1 MASTA
6 PHSTHTVTNQAP
18 PRVDLDEYDANLP
31 LAEAVR
37 AFGGGW
43 REPELHEIGR
53 LVGSAR
59 FQHWT
64 ELAHTVTPELR
75 THDRWGNRVDEV
87 EFHPAYHEVMGA
99 AVRHGAHTSGW
110 ADPKPGAAVA
120 RAATFML
127 FAQIEPGHACPISM
141 SHAVVPVLQRD
152 PEVGRDWL
160 PGLLSRS
167 YDPAPTAPAGKAGL
181 IFGMGMTEKQGGSD
195 VRANTTHAVPVP
207 SDPDG
212 RTYLLTGHKWFF
224 SAPQSDAF
232 LVLAQAEAGLTC
244 FLVQRVLP
252 DGTRNSSRIQRLKNK
267 LGNKS
272 NASSEVE
279 FDATWAQ
286 RVGAPGRGV
295 PTIIEMVNHTRLDC
309 VLGSTAGMRQSVS
322 EAIWHA
328 RHRSAFGARLV
339 DQPAMTAVLADLA
352 LEAEAATWTAMRL
365 AHAYEAGG
373 GAAGGGAV
381 GGGAAGGGAVG
392 GGAAGGGAVGG
403 GAVGGGAVGGGA
415 VGGGAV
421 GGGEGGELFRRLA
434 TAVAK
439 YWICKRGPHHA
450 YEALECLGGNGYTED
465 WPLARRYREQPVMA
479 VWEGSGNVIALD
491 VLRGIARTPQ
501 SLDAFWAELDST
513 RGADPILDAH
523 ILRVRRELA
532 ADLGDPVAAQSRARA
547 TVEGMALALQASLML
562 RHAPSTAAEAFVR
575 ARLGEDRGNQY
586 GILPR
591 GTDAAAIV
599 ARHGEVR

>member
-1 MASTA
+1 MTTTPASLTPAAPAPA
-6 PHSTHTVTNQAP
+6 PHLTHTVSNQAA
-18 PRVDLDEYDANLP
+18 PRVDLDEYAANLP
-31 LAEAVR
+31 LLEAVR
-37 AFGGGW
+37 AYGGGW

-59 FQHWT
+59 FQQWT
-64 ELAHTVTPELR
+64 EQAHTVLPVLR
-75 THDRWGNRVDEV
+75 THDRWGNRVDEID
-87 EFHPAYHEVMGA
+87 FHPGYHEVIAA
-99 AVRHGAHTSGW
+99 AVRHGAHTSAW
-110 ADPKPGAAVA
+110 ADPRPGAAVA
-120 RAATFML
+120 RAAVFML
-127 FAQIEPGHACPISM
+127 FAQIEPGHACPVSM

-167 YDPAPTAPAGKAGL
+167 YDPALTAPAGKPGL
-181 IFGMGMTEKQGGSD
+181 LFGMGMTEKQGGSD
-195 VRANTTHAVPVP
+195 VRANTTRAVPVP

-212 RTYLLTGHKWFF
+212 RAHLLTGHKWFF

-244 FLVQRVLP
+244 FLVPRVLP
-252 DGTRNSSRIQRLKNK
+252 DGTRNTVRIQRLKNK

-279 FDATWAQ
+279 FDGTWAQ
-286 RVGAPGRGV
+286 RVGEPGRGV

-328 RHRSAFGARLV
+328 RHRSAFGARLI

-352 LEAEAATWTAMRL
+352 LEAEAATWTSLRL
-365 AHAYEAGG
+365 AHAYESD
-373 GAAGGGAV
+373 
-381 GGGAAGGGAVG
+381 
-392 GGAAGGGAVGG
+392 
-403 GAVGGGAVGGGA
+403 
-415 VGGGAV
+415 
-421 GGGEGGELFRRLA
+421 GGEGEQLFRRLA
-434 TAVAK
+434 TAVSK

-501 SLDAFWAELDST
+501 SLDAFWTELDST
-513 RGADPILDAH
+513 AGADPVLDAH
-523 ILRVRRELA
+523 LARLRKELA
-532 ADLGDPVAAQSRARA
+532 ADLSDPEAAQTRARA

-562 RHAPSTAAEAFVR
+562 RHAPSAAAEAFVR
-575 ARLGEDRGNQY
+575 ARLGEDRGHQY

-591 GTDAAAIV
+591 GTDAAAVV
-599 ARHGEVR
+599 ARHADVR